1 MIKVNRMQLEKMLK
15 LNKFSVVLIDSNWNN
30 AGKLLIKRM
39 AFNLITIF
47 FLSMNTM
54 AAEVEVYDFVKN
66 EVYLVSED
74 KLGPEMMRVSLD
86 GKIYWANA
94 NQLTQNTYQHPPFEG
109 ELKQRIINIQKE
121 LEAVNAQGYAEWED
135 GFRRDQNPANEI
147 AIWERIVGVYRMFS
161 KNYQD
166 ISVKREIYRIAVMCS
181 YSEPSV
187 VLNQVNNQLVSVE
200 VVQEIIAEYYR

>member
-1 MIKVNRMQLEKMLK
+1 MMLH
-15 LNKFSVVLIDSNWNN
+15 N
-30 AGKLLIKRM
+30 KLLKRSVR
-39 AFNLITIF
+39 NLIIIF
-47 FLSMNTM
+47 FVTVNTM

-86 GKIYWANA
+86 GKMYWANA

-166 ISVKREIYRIAVMCS
+166 ISVKREIYRLTVMCS

-187 VLNQVNNQLVSVE
+187 VLKQVNNQLISANLA
-200 VVQEIIAEYYR
+200 QEIITEYYR